1 MSSSTPSDVAT
12 RATWQAL
19 HLYLPHSTHTGFLRD
34 SVAPILRSEGFM
46 DRFFFLRYWQGGPHL
61 RIRLLHDGTDASAR
75 AIAAIRAKLTEAVPP
90 ATDELLAEYEFGV
103 SLQEELARQ
112 ERAEV
117 RPGRPVGTVDPMP
130 YTPESVKYGGPA
142 GIAIA
147 EEVFRATSREVLSML
162 EAARGADPEG
172 TRAPIGEAVR
182 VVAMSL
188 RGAGLDRDEAIGFLD
203 SYVDW
208 WDNYADDRARALR
221 PRAYERIA
229 DRVSSL
235 VASAAVAEA
244 GDDPLVATV
253 RRATEAARAA
263 AGAGGTTPPG
273 DIRLDGTRYLG
284 CVSNYIHTT
293 NNRLGLVPAA
303 EALVADLVR
312 RGIRDAGW
320 PARPAARQE
329 HR

>member
-1 MSSSTPSDVAT
+1 MSSSTRSDVAT
-12 RATWQAL
+12 GVAWRAF
-19 HLYLPHSTHTGFLRD
+19 HLYMPHSTHTRFLRD
-34 SVAPILRSEGFM
+34 AVAPILRSEGFT

-61 RIRLLHDGTDASAR
+61 RIRLLHDGTDTSSR
-75 AIAAIRAKLTEAVPP
+75 AIATVRAKLADAMPA
-90 ATDELLAEYEFGV
+90 ATDELLAEYQLGA
-103 SLQEELARQ
+103 SLQDELARR
-112 ERAEV
+112 ERAAALPP
-117 RPGRPVGTVDPMP
+117 RPAGTVDTMP

-162 EAARGADPEG
+162 ENARTADPEG

-188 RGAGLDRDEAIGFLD
+188 RGARLGRDEAMPFLD

-208 WDNYADDRARALR
+208 WDGYADERARALR
-221 PRAYERIA
+221 PRAYDRIA

-235 VASAAVAEA
+235 VAAAAVAGT
-244 GDDPLVATV
+244 GDDPIVATV
-253 RRATEAARAA
+253 RRATDAARSA
-263 AGAGGTTPPG
+263 AGADSATRPG
-273 DIRLDGTRYLG
+273 AIRLDGTPYLG
-284 CVSNYIHTT
+284 CLSNYIHTT

-320 PARPAARQE
+320 PA
-329 HR
+329 